1 MSITDFNTNQIIR
14 DCYNFSKEKGRRITF
29 FKLMRKWIDE
39 TFSALSNI
47 NRHGMSF
54 FEWAEYRLWD
64 NDWGYTDKDNV
75 LGFIADCYKAGIMD
89 KDYYNNL
96 NNITKQEMNKIAKIN
111 DAIDGWK
118 TVLDY
123 LLSRTTTRYSTLE
136 ELKDDVNEKYKNLMQ
151 TIQTNYDRWFE
162 GELLKNLD
170 AYGIEILG
178 SDEDVIVE
186 DQDEP
191 VDEFADEEDEQ
202 ANSQIDESMFEDEQG
217 GEENLGEQKPIK
229 GMKKKSLITD
239 RPKSYEID
247 FCSRFLNEYDIKD
260 GEEYIHILYILQCI
274 QDTKENPDHLD
285 HGHFVTAVSKGQFD
299 KAYDYADGTTRKYFT
314 VILDFV
320 KSI

>member
-1 MSITDFNTNQIIR
+1 
-14 DCYNFSKEKGRRITF
+14 
-29 FKLMRKWIDE
+29 
-39 TFSALSNI
+39 
-47 NRHGMSF
+47 
-54 FEWAEYRLWD
+54 
-64 NDWGYTDKDNV
+64 
-75 LGFIADCYKAGIMD
+75 
-89 KDYYNNL
+89 
-96 NNITKQEMNKIAKIN
+96 MNKIAKIN

-260 GEEYIHILYILQCI
+260 EEEYIHILYILQCI
-274 QDTKENPDHLD
+274 QDTKENPNHFLD

>member
-1 MSITDFNTNQIIR
+1 
-14 DCYNFSKEKGRRITF
+14 
-29 FKLMRKWIDE
+29 
-39 TFSALSNI
+39 
-47 NRHGMSF
+47 
-54 FEWAEYRLWD
+54 
-64 NDWGYTDKDNV
+64 
-75 LGFIADCYKAGIMD
+75 
-89 KDYYNNL
+89 
-96 NNITKQEMNKIAKIN
+96 MNKIAKIN

-217 GEENLGEQKPIK
+217 GEENLGEQQLR

-239 RPKSYEID
+239 RPKEPEEMDIID
-247 FCSRFLNEYDIKD
+247 TFLSEYDIKD
-260 GEEYIHILYILQCI
+260 EQEYMHIAYLLECI
-274 QDTKENPDHLD
+274 YDTKMNPNHLD